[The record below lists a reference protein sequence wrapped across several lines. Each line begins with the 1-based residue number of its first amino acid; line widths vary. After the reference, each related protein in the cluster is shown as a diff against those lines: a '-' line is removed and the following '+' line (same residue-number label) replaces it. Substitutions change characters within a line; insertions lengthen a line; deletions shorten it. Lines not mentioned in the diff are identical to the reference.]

1 MRGRGVGV
9 QLYLHIRGHVYLH
22 VCLWK
27 FLRCLYP
34 PRCFLASAACTC
46 SGNRPLSTT
55 LPKSPAPQ
63 TLPSSNLQDTHINA
77 LTGCTH
83 PTSHSLPPPLCV
95 PSTCLFSL
103 WPLQGSSPVCSFE
116 QHRMMVISPG
126 GTGTKLPSKRPRSPA
141 PMGCWPRRLATSIP
155 ELMLEPRRL
164 FESMRSDK
172 PVDYVTDK
180 EAGVAQELEDFFGDC
195 SCWGLE
201 PAEPQG
207 GMFGSYHTVAV
218 VPQYAGTY

>member
-1 MRGRGVGV
+1 
-9 QLYLHIRGHVYLH
+9 
-22 VCLWK
+22 
-27 FLRCLYP
+27 
-34 PRCFLASAACTC
+34 
-46 SGNRPLSTT
+46 
-55 LPKSPAPQ
+55 
-63 TLPSSNLQDTHINA
+63 
-77 LTGCTH
+77 
-83 PTSHSLPPPLCV
+83 
-95 PSTCLFSL
+95 
-103 WPLQGSSPVCSFE
+103 
-116 QHRMMVISPG
+116 
-126 GTGTKLPSKRPRSPA
+126 
-141 PMGCWPRRLATSIP
+141 MGCWPRRLATSIP

-180 EAGVAQELEDFFGDC
+180 EAGVAQELEDFFEDC